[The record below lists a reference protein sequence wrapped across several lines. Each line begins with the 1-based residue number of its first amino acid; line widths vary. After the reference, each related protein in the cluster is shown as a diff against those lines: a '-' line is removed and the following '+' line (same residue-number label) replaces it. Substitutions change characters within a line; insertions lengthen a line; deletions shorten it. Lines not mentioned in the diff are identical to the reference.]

1 MYVTLTKNS
10 SQLGTTIDN
19 CRGER
24 KIALREIYFS
34 AAWNNISRELGNNT
48 ILVGTNQIIIPD
60 GYYDFC
66 TLKKLLLEE
75 CGIEIELNSAN
86 SSVTFILPPEAKQYI
101 FPKKFAELLGF
112 KTGILENRIVISGV
126 NGTKRKITAPNSINL
141 TLNKIVFVH
150 LNELSTSENI
160 LNNNRSNLLR
170 IFPSGESAFCK
181 PVNFTFIDPQYRSLR
196 EGVINSLT
204 VTLKNEAGKTLDVK
218 DMTIVFEII

>member
-10 SQLGTTIDN
+10 QLGINIDN
-19 CRGER
+19 CRGDR

-34 AAWNNISRELGNNT
+34 ATWYNISSQLKNNIIQR
-48 ILVGTNQIIIPD
+48 GTNKLIIPD

-66 TLKKLLLEE
+66 TLKKFLMDEW
-75 CGIEIELNSAN
+75 GIEIELNSAN
-86 SSVTFILPPEAKQYI
+86 STVTLTLPLEVRYTFQ
-101 FPKKFAELLGF
+101 KKFSELLGF
-112 KTGILENRIVISGV
+112 KDTVF
-126 NGTKRKITAPNSINL
+126 NGKNKFTSPDPINL
-141 TLNKIVFVH
+141 TLNKIVFAH

-181 PVNFTFIDPQYRSLR
+181 PVNYTFKDPQYRSLR

-204 VTLKNEAGKTLDVK
+204 VTLMNEYGKTLDVR
-218 DMTIVFEII
+218 DMTTVFEII